1 MAEEVGNMDLTT
13 QIVEFGRLV
22 SHAETILL
30 LQPDKPDGD
39 SLSSMLALEAIFSDL
54 GKTVV
59 MYCAGRIEPYLR
71 HNPGWDRVRLADD
84 FPTEAWDLAVLVD
97 TPSPDQVARLLGPHH
112 AELNRKPWVVV
123 DHHDKRTPIE
133 GVSLDINVAKAAAA
147 SEVLYKIAVQLDWP
161 LSSDTCSR
169 LVAALY
175 ADTLNLTTSSV
186 TVDTIQTFSAL
197 VTKGN
202 LQVSELHRV
211 YREAAATDP
220 DLLLVKGKLLESL
233 ELHHENQIA
242 LIIIP
247 EELVKAYRERTS
259 LSSLVMFE
267 ILWARGIKVAA
278 VVSDYGSI
286 VRTSLR
292 ARVPIAGIV
301 AERLGGGG
309 HPQAAAF
316 SSQDVPVADLRNQLL
331 FELSQELD
339 RVAP

>member
-1 MAEEVGNMDLTT
+1 MDIQEQIKTFGELVAEATSV
-13 QIVEFGRLV
+13 
-22 SHAETILL
+22 LL

-39 SLSSMLALEAIFSDL
+39 SLSSMLALEAILSDL
-54 GKTVV
+54 GKTVI

-84 FPTEAWDLAVLVD
+84 FPTEAWDIAVLVD
-97 TPSPDQVARLLGPHH
+97 TPSPDQIARLLGPHH
-112 AELNRKPWVVV
+112 AELNRKPWIVV
-123 DHHDKRTPIE
+123 DHHDKRTPIV
-133 GVSLDINVAKAAAA
+133 GVSLDINVPEAAAA
-147 SEVLYKIAVQLDWP
+147 SEVLYAIAKQLNWP
-161 LSSDTCSR
+161 LGSDTCAR

-186 TVDTIQTFSAL
+186 TVQTVQTFAEL
-197 VTKGN
+197 VATGN
-202 LQVSELHRV
+202 LNVSELHRV

-233 ELHHENQIA
+233 ELHHDNQIA
-242 LIIIP
+242 LIVIP

-267 ILWARGIKVAA
+267 ILWARGVKVAA
-278 VVSDYGSI
+278 VMSDYGSV

-292 ARVPIAGIV
+292 ARLPIAGIV

-316 SSQDVPVADLRNQLL
+316 SSTDTPLMELRSRLIA
-331 FELSQELD
+331 ELATELD
-339 RVAP
+339 AFASA